1 MSYALVDC
9 NCFYVSCE
17 RLFRPDLKH
26 KPVIV
31 LSNNDGCVIA
41 RSPEAKALGI
51 KMAVPFFQVREY
63 VERGE
68 LHVFSSNYALY
79 GDVSGRVM
87 DVLEM
92 LAPQVDVYSID
103 EAFLNLTGVAAI
115 ADMNALGHEL
125 KEKVHRW
132 VGIPVGVGIGPTKT
146 LAKLAN
152 YAAKHYPRT
161 QGVVD
166 LSDVRW
172 QERLL
177 QKTPVAEVWGVG
189 RRNLEKLQ
197 AENIHTAADLA
208 ASDPETMRRRYSV
221 VMERTVLELR
231 GISCFAFDEQ
241 PQPKQQVLCSRTF
254 SSRITQLQPLQEAI
268 REYAVRAAEKLREER
283 RLARHIS
290 IYIRTNPNA
299 TFEPKY
305 SNAISY
311 RLPSPTN
318 DSRLIMKVAVQLLYQ
333 IYRDGFRYMKAGVV
347 LNDLQPEDNYQ
358 GDLFAPDLCSPKS
371 RQLMRTLD
379 HINQRYQGS
388 LRFAGQGMNQEW
400 AMQRNFL
407 SPAYTTRWDEL
418 KKVYCR

>member
-26 KPVIV
+26 KPVVV
-31 LSNNDGCVIA
+31 LSNNDGCVVA

-51 KMAVPFFQVREY
+51 KMAIPFFQVREY

-68 LHVFSSNYALY
+68 LYVFSSNYALY
-79 GDVSGRVM
+79 ADLSARVM
-87 DVLEM
+87 NVLEM
-92 LAPQVDVYSID
+92 LAPQVEVYSID
-103 EAFLNLTGVAAI
+103 EAFLNLEGVAAVT
-115 ADMNALGHEL
+115 DMNSLGQQL
-125 KEKVHRW
+125 KNEVYNW
-132 VGIPVGVGIGPTKT
+132 VGIPVGVGIAPTKT

-152 YAAKHYPRT
+152 YAAKHYPKAG
-161 QGVVD
+161 GVVD
-166 LSDVRW
+166 LTDLRW
-172 QERLL
+172 QQRLL
-177 QKTPVAEVWGVG
+177 QKTPVAEVWGIG
-189 RRNLEKLQ
+189 RRNLEKLK

-268 REYAVRAAEKLREER
+268 REYAVRAAEKLRAEK

-299 TFEPKY
+299 AFEVKY
-305 SNAISY
+305 SNAIST

-318 DSRLIMKVAVQLLYQ
+318 DSRIIMKVAVQLLQ
-333 IYRDGFRYMKAGVV
+333 KIYRDGFRYMKAGVV

-358 GDLFAPDLCSPKS
+358 ADMFAPDLCSPKAL
-371 RQLMRTLD
+371 QLMRTLD
-379 HINQRYQGS
+379 QINQRFQGS
-388 LRFAGQGMNQEW
+388 LNFAGQGMEQNW
-400 AMQRNFL
+400 AMKRQYL
-407 SPAYTTRWDEL
+407 SPRYTTDWAEL
-418 KKVYCR
+418 KRVQCR